1 MAAVGHCGVIDAYVE
16 FDETHCVL
24 QSVVQSFIDG
34 SATWDEVLEGKMSK
48 VYLGT
53 ATTTS
58 TTPRPAAPR
67 TQAGESVRTRFG
79 FSTLDSI
86 YRTNLVALPLF
97 VDFISNLIDEHLT

>member
-67 TQAGESVRTRFG
+67 TQAGRSVW
-79 FSTLDSI
+79 SLDSDSAHSI
-86 YRTNLVALPLF
+86 LFIEQIWLLCHCSLILYR
-97 VDFISNLIDEHLT
+97 I

>member
-67 TQAGESVRTRFG
+67 TQAGESVW
-79 FSTLDSI
+79 TLDSDSAHF
-86 YRTNLVALPLF
+86 NL
-97 VDFISNLIDEHLT
+97 FIEQIWLLCHCSLI

>member
-67 TQAGESVRTRFG
+67 TQAGESVW
-79 FSTLDSI
+79 TLDSDSAHSTLFI
-86 YRTNLVALPLF
+86 EQIWLLCHCSLILYR
-97 VDFISNLIDEHLT
+97 IK